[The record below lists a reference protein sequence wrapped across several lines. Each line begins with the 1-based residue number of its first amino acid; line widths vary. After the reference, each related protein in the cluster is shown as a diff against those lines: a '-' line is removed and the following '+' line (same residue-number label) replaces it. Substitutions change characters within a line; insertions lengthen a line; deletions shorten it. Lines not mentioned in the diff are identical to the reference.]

1 MRSRPARLP
10 PAPVARPTFRFDASP
25 VALPPHSRY
34 PMRVIRVKNQVRS
47 MLPRFLLAAAAC
59 LAAAPALAHPHVYV
73 IFKSEIV
80 FAPDGKVAAIRHA
93 WTFDEFYSAFA
104 VQGLGKDGKDPT
116 REDLA
121 PLAKVNTESLAEFGY
136 FTIGKAGGK
145 QVDFDAP
152 KDEWLDYTPADKA
165 VTLHFTL
172 PLKAEASAGKAFS
185 LQVYDPT
192 YFVSFEFNADAPV
205 ALANAPAGCSV
216 NVAKPPPL
224 LANETKTLSESFF
237 SGQYPGADF
246 GIKLAGR
253 AIVACP

>member
-1 MRSRPARLP
+1 
-10 PAPVARPTFRFDASP
+10 
-25 VALPPHSRY
+25 
-34 PMRVIRVKNQVRS
+34 
-47 MLPRFLLAAAAC
+47 MLPRFPFIAAALVFAS
-59 LAAAPALAHPHVYV
+59 PALAHPHVFV

-80 FAPDGKVAAIRHA
+80 FAPDGKVSAIKHA

-104 VQGLGKDGKDPT
+104 VQGLGKDGKEPT

-121 PLAKVNTESLAEFGY
+121 PLAKVNTESLAEFGF
-136 FTIGKAGGK
+136 FTVAKAGGK
-145 QVDFDAP
+145 PVDFGAP
-152 KDEWLDYTPADKA
+152 GDEWLDYNPKDKA

-172 PLKAEASAGKAFS
+172 PLKAEASAGKALS

-192 YFVSFEFNADAPV
+192 YFVSFEFDVGTPV
-205 ALANAPAGCSV
+205 TLANAPKGCSV

>member
-1 MRSRPARLP
+1 MNRSVPGMCA
-10 PAPVARPTFRFDASP
+10 
-25 VALPPHSRY
+25 ALA
-34 PMRVIRVKNQVRS
+34 
-47 MLPRFLLAAAAC
+47 LF
-59 LAAAPALAHPHVYV
+59 AAPALAHPHVFV
-73 IFKSEIV
+73 TFKSEIV
-80 FAPDGKVAAIRHA
+80 FTPDGKVSAIKHA

-104 VQGLGKDGKDPT
+104 VQGLGKDGKEPT

-121 PLAKVNTESLAEFGY
+121 PLAKVNTESLAEFGF
-136 FTIGKAGGK
+136 FTVAKAGGK
-145 QVDFDAP
+145 QVDLAEP
-152 KDEWLDYTPADKA
+152 KDEWLDYDAGTKA

-192 YFVSFEFNADAPV
+192 YFVSFEFDAGTPV
-205 ALANAPAGCSV
+205 TLAGAPKGCSASV
-216 NVAKPPPL
+216 NKPPPL
-224 LANETKTLSESFF
+224 LAEETKTLSESFF

>member
-1 MRSRPARLP
+1 MLLRFPFI
-10 PAPVARPTFRFDASP
+10 VA
-25 VALPPHSRY
+25 AL
-34 PMRVIRVKNQVRS
+34 V
-47 MLPRFLLAAAAC
+47 F
-59 LAAAPALAHPHVYV
+59 AAPALAHPHVYV

-80 FAPDGKVAAIRHA
+80 FAPDGTVSAIKHA
-93 WTFDEFYSAFA
+93 WTFDEFYSVFA
-104 VQGLGKDGKDPT
+104 VQGLGKDGKEPT

-121 PLAKVNTESLAEFGY
+121 PLAKVNTVSLAEFGY
-136 FTIGKAGGK
+136 FTIAKAGGK
-145 QVDFDAP
+145 QVEFSDP
-152 KDEWLDYTPADKA
+152 GDEWLDYDAATKA

-172 PLKAEASAGKAFS
+172 PLKAGASAGKAFS